1 MRQWDGIEDDNTDVL
16 EGENVMNTVENCS
29 YFVNGELGRRP
40 GFGAQIVNTGLVAA
54 EIGAYVIFIK
64 SNGNIESEAQ

>member
-1 MRQWDGIEDDNTDVL
+1 MKQWDGIEDDSTDVL
-16 EGENVMNTVENCS
+16 EENNSLNVVENCN
-29 YFVNGELGRRP
+29 YFTKGELGRRP

-64 SNGNIESEAQ
+64 PNGHIESEAQ